1 MVDRH
6 AALQL
11 SVHRPAVLPHPRRP
25 PRRPVARC
33 RLSGDHHRFLE
44 LPGSR
49 GRPVDL
55 ADGRRVQ
62 LWQGPARTDRPRQPR
77 LPVGVVPGGQ
87 RAQHGCRGPPMITA
101 QHVVNIVLDEAA
113 KLGGADETMVLVSD
127 KVEATLRWAGNSMTT
142 NGVSVSRNITVIS
155 VVRRGASAHIGTV
168 VSAEVDPRVIPG
180 LVASSQDAARSA
192 PAAVDAAP
200 LLADSGVPA
209 DWDAPVPGTGPLVFA
224 DVAESLSRGFGGTD
238 RLYGFAHHS
247 VSTTF
252 LASSTGLRR
261 RYTQPTG
268 AVEINAKRGDAS
280 AWAGIGTTDFVDVP
294 TDSLLEQ
301 LSMRLGW
308 ARRSVEL
315 PAGRYET
322 IMPPSAVADMML
334 YLAWSMAGR
343 GAQEGRTALSAPGGG
358 TRVGER
364 LTDLPLTLFSDPM
377 APGLACTP
385 FVAVSSS
392 SETVSL
398 FDNGMEIGQVDWIRD
413 GVINALAYPR
423 ATAAK
428 FDAKVAVAADNL
440 VMTGGSAELPDMIA
454 ATERGLLLTTLW
466 YIREVDPTTML
477 LTGLTRDGVYLI
489 EDGEVTAAVN
499 NFRFNE
505 SPLDL
510 LRRVTE
516 AGASEKTLPREC
528 SDWATRAA
536 MPSLRIPDFYMSS
549 VSQAQ

>member
-1 MVDRH
+1 
-6 AALQL
+6 
-11 SVHRPAVLPHPRRP
+11 
-25 PRRPVARC
+25 
-33 RLSGDHHRFLE
+33 
-44 LPGSR
+44 
-49 GRPVDL
+49 
-55 ADGRRVQ
+55 
-62 LWQGPARTDRPRQPR
+62 
-77 LPVGVVPGGQ
+77 
-87 RAQHGCRGPPMITA
+87 MITA

-113 KLGGADETMVLVSD
+113 KLGGADETMVLVTD

-200 LLADSGVPA
+200 LLANSGVPA

-280 AWAGIGTTDFVDVP
+280 AWTGVGTADFVDVP

-301 LSMRLGW
+301 LSTRLAW
-308 ARRSVEL
+308 AQRTVEL

-322 IMPPSAVADMML
+322 IMPPSTVADMMI
-334 YLAWSMAGR
+334 YLVWSMAGR
-343 GAQEGRTALSAPGGG
+343 GAQEGRTAFSASGGG
-358 TRVGER
+358 TRLGER
-364 LTDLPLTLFSDPM
+364 LTELPLTLFSDPM
-377 APGLACTP
+377 APGLACAP
-385 FVAVSSS
+385 FVATSTS
-392 SETVSL
+392 SEALSV
-398 FDNGMEIGQVDWIRD
+398 FDNGMEITQVDWIRS

-428 FDAKVAVAADNL
+428 FDAEVAVAADNL
-440 VMTGGSAELPDMIA
+440 VMTGGSAELTDMIA

-466 YIREVDPTTML
+466 YIREVDPTTLL

-510 LRRVTE
+510 LRRITE
-516 AGASEKTLPREC
+516 AGASQKTLPREWG
-528 SDWATRAA
+528 DWATRAA
-536 MPSLRIPDFYMSS
+536 MPTLRIPDFYMSS

>member
-1 MVDRH
+1 
-6 AALQL
+6 
-11 SVHRPAVLPHPRRP
+11 
-25 PRRPVARC
+25 
-33 RLSGDHHRFLE
+33 
-44 LPGSR
+44 
-49 GRPVDL
+49 
-55 ADGRRVQ
+55 
-62 LWQGPARTDRPRQPR
+62 
-77 LPVGVVPGGQ
+77 
-87 RAQHGCRGPPMITA
+87 MITA
-101 QHVVNIVLDEAA
+101 QHVVNIALDEAA
-113 KLGGADETMVLVSD
+113 KLGRADETMVLITD

-142 NGVSVSRNITVIS
+142 NGVSVSRRITVIS
-155 VVRRGASAHIGTV
+155 VVRHGTDAQIGTV

-180 LVASSQDAARSA
+180 LVAASEEAARSA
-192 PAAVDAAP
+192 PEAGDAAP
-200 LLADSGVPA
+200 LLADTGEPI
-209 DWDAPVPGTGPLVFA
+209 DWDAPVPGTGPLAFA
-224 DVAESLSRGFGGTD
+224 DVADSLSRGFRGTD

-261 RYTQPTG
+261 RFTQPTG
-268 AVEINAKRGDAS
+268 AVEINAKRGEAS
-280 AWAGIGTTDFVDVP
+280 AWAGIGTPDFVDVP

-308 ARRSVEL
+308 ADRRVEL

-322 IMPPSAVADMML
+322 IMPPSTVADIMI

-343 GAQEGRTALSAPGGG
+343 GAQEGRTAFSAPGGG

-364 LTDLPLTLFSDPM
+364 LTNLPLTLFSDPM

-385 FVAVSSS
+385 FVAVSNS
-392 SETVSL
+392 SETASV
-398 FDNGMEIGQVDWIRD
+398 FDNGMEISQVEWIRN

-428 FDAKVAVAADNL
+428 FDAEVAVGADNL
-440 VMTGGSAELPDMIA
+440 VMTGGSADLADMIA

-466 YIREVDPTTML
+466 YIRAVDPTTLL

-489 EDGEVTAAVN
+489 EEGEVTAAVN

-510 LRRVTE
+510 LRRATE
-516 AGASEKTLPREC
+516 AGVSEKTLPREWG
-528 SDWATRAA
+528 DWATRAA
-536 MPSLRIPDFYMSS
+536 MPSLRIPDFHMSS

>member
-1 MVDRH
+1 
-6 AALQL
+6 
-11 SVHRPAVLPHPRRP
+11 
-25 PRRPVARC
+25 
-33 RLSGDHHRFLE
+33 
-44 LPGSR
+44 
-49 GRPVDL
+49 
-55 ADGRRVQ
+55 
-62 LWQGPARTDRPRQPR
+62 
-77 LPVGVVPGGQ
+77 
-87 RAQHGCRGPPMITA
+87 MITA

-142 NGVSVSRNITVIS
+142 NGVSVSRSIAVIS
-155 VVRRGASAHIGTV
+155 VVRRGDTAHIGTV
-168 VSAEVDPRVIPG
+168 VSAEVHPHVIPG
-180 LVASSQDAARSA
+180 LVAASQEAARSA
-192 PAAVDAAP
+192 PEAGDAAP
-200 LLADSGVPA
+200 LLADTGEPA

-280 AWAGIGTTDFVDVP
+280 AWTGVGTADFVDVP

-301 LSMRLGW
+301 LSTRLAW
-308 ARRSVEL
+308 AQRTVEL

-322 IMPPSAVADMML
+322 IMPPSTVADMMI
-334 YLAWSMAGR
+334 YLVWSMAGR
-343 GAQEGRTALSAPGGG
+343 GAQEGRTAFSASGGG
-358 TRVGER
+358 TRLGER
-364 LTDLPLTLFSDPM
+364 LTELPLTLFSDPM
-377 APGLACTP
+377 APGLACAP
-385 FVAVSSS
+385 FVATSSS
-392 SETVSL
+392 CEALSV
-398 FDNGMEIGQVDWIRD
+398 FDNGMEITQVDWIRS

-428 FDAKVAVAADNL
+428 FDAEVAVAADNL
-440 VMTGGSAELPDMIA
+440 VMTGGSAELTDMIA

-466 YIREVDPTTML
+466 YIREVDPTTLL

-516 AGASEKTLPREC
+516 AGASEKTLPRE
-528 SDWATRAA
+528 SGDWATRAA
-536 MPSLRIPDFYMSS
+536 MPTLRVPDFYMSS